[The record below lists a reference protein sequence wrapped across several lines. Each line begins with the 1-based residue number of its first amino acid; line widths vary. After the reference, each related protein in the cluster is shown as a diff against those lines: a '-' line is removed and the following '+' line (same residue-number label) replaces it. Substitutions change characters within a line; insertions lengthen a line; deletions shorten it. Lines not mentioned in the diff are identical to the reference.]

1 MKVVEKNKMTN
12 KKENENGLCTL
23 IVEGRGRKFEK
34 GNYLIT
40 SIQHRHHHNHELF
53 SRAQIQLWRQSS
65 TMLVTSPKVVIV
77 IMIYAQR

>member
-12 KKENENGLCTL
+12 KKENENGLCTP

-40 SIQHRHHHNHELF
+40 SIQHRALFKSSNTALEAVIHNDCNISKSGNSNNDLCTEM
-53 SRAQIQLWRQSS
+53 RC
-65 TMLVTSPKVVIV
+65 
-77 IMIYAQR
+77 